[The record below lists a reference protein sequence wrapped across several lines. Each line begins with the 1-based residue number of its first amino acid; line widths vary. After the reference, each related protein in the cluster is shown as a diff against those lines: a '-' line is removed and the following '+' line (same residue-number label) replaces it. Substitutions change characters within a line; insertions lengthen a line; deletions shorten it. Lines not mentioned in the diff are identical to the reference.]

1 MMMQLDASGLNE
13 YQHLLE
19 PRICTSVE
27 HERRLEQK
35 VAELLDTESV
45 SGLKDTRA
53 NEKTGW
59 YHTVV

>member
-1 MMMQLDASGLNE
+1 MMQLDASGLNE

-19 PRICTSVE
+19 PRIYTSVE

-45 SGLKDTRA
+45 SGLEDTRA

-59 YHTVV
+59 